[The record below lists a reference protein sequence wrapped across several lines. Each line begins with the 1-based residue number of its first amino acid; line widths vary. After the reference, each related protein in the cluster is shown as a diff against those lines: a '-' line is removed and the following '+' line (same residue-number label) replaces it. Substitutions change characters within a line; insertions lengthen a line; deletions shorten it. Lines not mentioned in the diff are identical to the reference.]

1 MRKPAIVAIACAAM
15 LACVVGAPVF
25 AKEVKAGGL
34 VISQAWARA
43 TPKGAQVGG
52 GYLTI
57 TNTGKTQDTLI
68 GGLTEVAASVQ
79 VHEMSM
85 QNGVM
90 KMRRLENGLTI
101 APGKTVKLAPSG
113 YHLMLTHLKQPLKQ
127 GGKLPIT
134 LQFKKAGNVTVSF
147 DIEGIGAQGP
157 ARTSGTSGKMKM
169 NKTMKM

>member
-1 MRKPAIVAIACAAM
+1 MRKLAIVAVACVAM
-15 LACVVGAPVF
+15 LAYVVGAPVC
-25 AKEVKAGGL
+25 AKEVKAGDL

-57 TNTGKTQDTLI
+57 TNTGKAPDILI
-68 GGLTEVAASVQ
+68 GGSTEAAGSVQ

-90 KMRRLENGLTI
+90 KMRRQDNGLAI

-113 YHLMLTHLKQPLKQ
+113 YHLMLMPLKQPLKQ
-127 GGKLPIT
+127 GGTLPIT
-134 LQFKKAGNVTVSF
+134 LQFKRAGKVTVSF

-157 ARTSGTSGKMKM
+157 AGASSTGGKMMK
-169 NKTMKM
+169 NNMKM

>member
-1 MRKPAIVAIACAAM
+1 MRKLAIEAITCVAM
-15 LACVVGAPVF
+15 LVYVLGAPVC
-25 AKEVKAGGL
+25 AKEVKAGNL

-57 TNTGKTQDTLI
+57 TNKGKVPDILI
-68 GGLTEVAASVQ
+68 GGSTEAAGSVQ

-90 KMRRLENGLTI
+90 KMRRLEKGLAI
-101 APGKTVKLAPSG
+101 APGKTVKLVPSG
-113 YHLMLTHLKQPLKQ
+113 DHLMLMPLKQPLKQ

-134 LQFKKAGNVTVSF
+134 LQFKKAGKVTVSF

-157 ARTSGTSGKMKM
+157 AGASSTGGRMMKNNMKM
-169 NKTMKM
+169 

>member
-1 MRKPAIVAIACAAM
+1 MRKFAIVAIACAAM
-15 LACVVGAPVF
+15 LAYVAGASVC
-25 AKEVKAGGL
+25 AKEVKAGDL

-57 TNTGKTQDTLI
+57 TNTGKVPDILI
-68 GGLTEVAASVQ
+68 GGSTEAAGSVQ

-90 KMRRLENGLTI
+90 KMRRQENGLAI
-101 APGKTVKLAPSG
+101 APGKTVKLVPSG
-113 YHLMLTHLKQPLKQ
+113 YHLMLMHLKQPLKQ
-127 GGKLPIT
+127 GGTLPIT
-134 LQFKKAGNVTVSF
+134 LQFKRAGKVTVSF

-157 ARTSGTSGKMKM
+157 TGASSTGGKMMK
-169 NKTMKM
+169 NNMKM